1 MQHRPLY
8 SAPVVTGTRYRCAA
22 CGNLTRFD
30 VEARRHTRRF
40 LHFSLAGEPTV
51 EEEEV
56 LEETIERVTCRWCG
70 NSEQIET
77 IPAVSAE

>member
-1 MQHRPLY
+1 M
-8 SAPVVTGTRYRCAA
+8 TGTPLDDRSRYRCAG

-30 VEARRHTRRF
+30 VEARRHSRRF

-56 LEETIERVTCRWCG
+56 ISEQVEAVICRWCG
-70 NSEQIET
+70 RSDAIEVV
-77 IPAVSAE
+77 PRVSVDE